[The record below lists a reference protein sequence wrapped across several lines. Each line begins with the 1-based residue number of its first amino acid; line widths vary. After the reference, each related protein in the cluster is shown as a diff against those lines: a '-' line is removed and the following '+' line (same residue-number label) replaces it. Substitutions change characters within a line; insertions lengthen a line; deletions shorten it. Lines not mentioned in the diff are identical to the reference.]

1 MNSPIFLSSMAPFLN
16 QFVQYKRALNRKYCA
31 DAEVLRLFDRYI
43 QNRQITGWSEINSL
57 VIDDFLRSHPRR
69 VSARSYNHLL
79 GTVHRFFK
87 FAVMQQWTER
97 NPVTASPR
105 RETAARIPYLFDLYT
120 AKQLLAVARS
130 FPERSRARYRGLVYE
145 TIFAL
150 LYGLGLRVGEV
161 VRLTLADV
169 DFTRDLLLIRE
180 SKFQKTRIVPL
191 GPNLARRLKRYV
203 EERHGSNPAPERP
216 LFSFTKRGCIHVG
229 TVSQTFHTLLPRL
242 QLHIPPGVSPPRLHD
257 LRHSFAVATLLRW
270 YRQGIDPNCR
280 LMHLATFLGHVDPN
294 STAVYLTITEELL
307 NQAARRFQV
316 LAPKGG
322 VE

>member
-1 MNSPIFLSSMAPFLN
+1 MNSPIFQSSLAPFLN
-16 QFVQYKRALNRKYCA
+16 QFVQYKRALNRKYCT
-31 DAEVLRLFDRYI
+31 DAEVLRQFDRYI
-43 QNRQITGWSEINSL
+43 QSRNISALSAMDSS
-57 VIDDFLRSHPRR
+57 VIDEFLRSHPRR

-87 FAVMQQWTER
+87 FAVMQEWIER
-97 NPVTASPR
+97 DPVTASPR
-105 RETAARIPYLFDLYT
+105 PETAARIPYLFDLDT

-130 FPERSRARYRGLVYE
+130 FPDRTRARYRGLVYE

-169 DFTRDLLLIRE
+169 DFTRDLLIIRE
-180 SKFQKTRIVPL
+180 SKFQKTRIVPV

-203 EERHGSNPAPERP
+203 EERHGCHAAPERP

-229 TVSQTFHTLLPRL
+229 TISQTFHTLLPLL
-242 QLHIPPGVSPPRLHD
+242 QLHVPPGVSPPRLHD

-280 LMHLATFLGHVDPN
+280 LMYLATFLGHVDPN

-307 NQAARRFQV
+307 NQAARRFQA

-322 VE
+322 VQ

>member
-1 MNSPIFLSSMAPFLN
+1 MNSPVFLSSMAPFLN
-16 QFVQYKRALNRKYCA
+16 QFVQYKRALNRKYRA
-31 DAEVLRLFDRYI
+31 DAEVLRLFDPYLHSRH
-43 QNRQITGWSEINSL
+43 ITSWSAVDNF
-57 VIDDFLRSHPRR
+57 VIDDFLKSRPRER
-69 VSARSYNHLL
+69 PRSYNHLL
-79 GTVHRFFK
+79 GVVHRFFA
-87 FAVMQQWTER
+87 FAVMQQWIQR

-105 RETAARIPYLFDLYT
+105 PETGARIPYLFDLDA

-130 FPERSRARYRGLVYE
+130 LPERSMARYRGLVYE

-161 VRLTLADV
+161 VRLTLADA
-169 DFTRDLLLIRE
+169 DFARDVLFIRE
-180 SKFQKTRIVPL
+180 TKFCKSRIVPL
-191 GPNLARRLKRYV
+191 GPNLAQRLKRYV
-203 EERHGSNPAPERP
+203 EQRHGTNAAPERP
-216 LFSFTKRGCIHVG
+216 LFSFTKRGCIHEG
-229 TVSQTFHTLLPRL
+229 TISQAFHTLLPKL
-242 QLHIPPGVSPPRLHD
+242 QLHVPPGVSPPRLHD

-307 NQAARRFQV
+307 HQAAQRFQV

-322 VE
+322 VR

>member
-1 MNSPIFLSSMAPFLN
+1 MLTISKPLSAGQAQTYHQREFTAKEQNYWSQRGVIAGEWQGRMAG
-16 QFVQYKRALNRKYCA
+16 QFALA
-31 DAEVLRLFDRYI
+31 G
-43 QNRQITGWSEINSL
+43 T
-57 VIDDFLRSHPRR
+57 
-69 VSARSYNHLL
+69 VSAEDFAKLSQGQHPQTGEQLVRQRASYEYQDAD
-79 GTVHRFFK
+79 GKTIRTMERRAGWDAT
-87 FAVMQQWTER
+87 FAV
-97 NPVTASPR
+97 AH
-105 RETAARIPYLFDLYT
+105 
-120 AKQLLAVARS
+120 S

-203 EERHGSNPAPERP
+203 EERHGCHPAPERP

-229 TVSQTFHTLLPRL
+229 TISQTFHTLLPRL
-242 QLHIPPGVSPPRLHD
+242 QLHVPPGVSPPRLHD
-257 LRHSFAVATLLRW
+257 LRHSFAVGTLLRW